1 MLTLCLRPA
10 GRLYAMQTGMKLD
23 SKSPECR
30 KFLIKLMDQLEG
42 VSPKHTTDILPVS
55 CWRAPSTHAIFIHSR
70 RSSSKSE
77 QLPLCVLWRWR
88 GPNSS
93 LTGLHKEG
101 RLLTRNQLIRL
112 YRVVMMRRGGRRR
125 WEE

>member
-1 MLTLCLRPA
+1 MLTILVLCLRPA

-55 CWRAPSTHAIFIHSR
+55 YSR
-70 RSSSKSE
+70 H
-77 QLPLCVLWRWR
+77 LY
-88 GPNSS
+88 S
-93 LTGLHKEG
+93 LQGKL
-101 RLLTRNQLIRL
+101 
-112 YRVVMMRRGGRRR
+112 V
-125 WEE
+125 